1 VGGVGVATNEVCA
14 VVFTCVGRRPPLRG
28 AVYMVTGGYGNSA
41 GSGLIRLLTRDLRSP
56 PRDAS
61 CMFDMMGMFFSPA
74 SCLSALSSLVA
85 MMTNAMLEREFED
98 GSGQDQ
104 VQAMRRWVVAETDV
118 EAVDQTVDRVPAG
131 ADHEE

>member
-1 VGGVGVATNEVCA
+1 MDTKPWIDIH
-14 VVFTCVGRRPPLRG
+14 RIKPPFP
-28 AVYMVTGGYGNSA
+28 
-41 GSGLIRLLTRDLRSP
+41 RL
-56 PRDAS
+56 AS
-61 CMFDMMGMFFSPA
+61 CQPWKR
-74 SCLSALSSLVA
+74 LA
-85 MMTNAMLEREFED
+85 MIICIAANATLEREFED